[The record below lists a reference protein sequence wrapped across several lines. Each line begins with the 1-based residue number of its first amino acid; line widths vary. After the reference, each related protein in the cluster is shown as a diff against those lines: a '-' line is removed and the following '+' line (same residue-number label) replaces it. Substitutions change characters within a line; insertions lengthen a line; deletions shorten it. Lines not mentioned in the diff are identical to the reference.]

1 MLGDKQVAL
10 DCDGGG
16 GISGGGG
23 VGEYGWLCCARF
35 PCSLQC
41 LLRKQSDTASV
52 FNSANAVLQD
62 MVEGVSD
69 VRVMHD
75 DISVGMKELKSFV
88 SDRMTQVLLL
98 LLVSLLDALCKYV
111 VAGSVARLKFLSW
124 SLS

>member
-1 MLGDKQVAL
+1 M
-10 DCDGGG
+10 
-16 GISGGGG
+16 
-23 VGEYGWLCCARF
+23 
-35 PCSLQC
+35 
-41 LLRKQSDTASV
+41 

-69 VRVMHD
+69 VRMMHD

-98 LLVSLLDALCKYV
+98 LLVLLLDALCKYV
-111 VAGSVARLKFLSW
+111 VAGSVTRLKFLLW